1 MTLQADLREAESELY
16 DMERHGPDED
26 CPSMAIFNR
35 MILAKWQQ
43 VENLRE
49 ALDADPGKHATD

>member
-1 MTLQADLREAESELY
+1 MTLQAELREAESKLY
-16 DMERHGPDED
+16 NMEKHGPDED
-26 CPSMAIFNR
+26 CPSMEVFGR
-35 MILAKWQQ
+35 MIQAKWQQ

>member
-1 MTLQADLREAESELY
+1 MTLQAELSEAESVLH
-16 DMERHGPDED
+16 DMEKHGPDED

-35 MILAKWQQ
+35 MIQAKWQQ

-49 ALDADPGKHATD
+49 MCADNSKHATD